1 MRIIFETGNEK
12 ERFLDGLGLYFVL
25 LVENVGVFVRLIF
38 HVIFLH
44 TVIHRANKLKAS
56 MTMNF

>member
-25 LVENVGVFVRLIF
+25 LVENVGVFLYSDWYF
-38 HVIFLH
+38 
-44 TVIHRANKLKAS
+44 
-56 MTMNF
+56 

>member
-25 LVENVGVFVRLIF
+25 LKTEIKIKN
-38 HVIFLH
+38 
-44 TVIHRANKLKAS
+44 
-56 MTMNF
+56 